1 MLFVVVV
8 AAITVQQ
15 HRRQANVKVEYAF
28 KSAISQ
34 ACKFITTYVGM
45 NTDIFGIH
53 VQMYVRHIAHS
64 TLTHNLPTLRWSFS
78 FGRCMH
84 VRAIDNATFH
94 LAATASA
101 RHKHIY
107 VRL

>member
-1 MLFVVVV
+1 MLFVVVVV

-45 NTDIFGIH
+45 NTDMFGIH
-53 VQMYVRHIAHS
+53 VQTYVRHIAHS
-64 TLTHNLPTLRWSFS
+64 TLTQSHTIFPLSGGVSLLVVA
-78 FGRCMH
+78 CMCVQLTMLH
-84 VRAIDNATFH
+84 FI
-94 LAATASA
+94 
-101 RHKHIY
+101 
-107 VRL
+107 